1 MSVQTLYTAATGMGA
16 METKLDVIA
25 NNLANINTTG
35 FKKDRAN
42 FEDLLYRT
50 EVFPGVRDPEQ
61 NPSAVGSQ
69 IGLGVRVTSV
79 QTDQRQGTLQAT
91 GRDLDVAIEG
101 PGFLRVL
108 DPVSQEIMF
117 TRAGNLD
124 INANGQLV
132 MGSAHMGRLLDP
144 PIQIPEDA
152 TALVINANGEVMV
165 QQPQNPDLQVQGQ
178 IQMAQFINPDGLL
191 KLGQNLYRQTEASG
205 PEILA
210 NPGQNGLGVVR
221 QGSLEASNVEPVH
234 ELIDLITTQR
244 AFELNSQAIQAGD
257 QVMQNISNLRRF

>member
-1 MSVQTLYTAATGMGA
+1 M
-16 METKLDVIA
+16 
-25 NNLANINTTG
+25 
-35 FKKDRAN
+35 
-42 FEDLLYRT
+42 
-50 EVFPGVRDPEQ
+50 
-61 NPSAVGSQ
+61 
-69 IGLGVRVTSV
+69 
-79 QTDQRQGTLQAT
+79 
-91 GRDLDVAIEG
+91 
-101 PGFLRVL
+101 L